1 MTTQIHIP
9 RYQVIRFHHGSPEFR
24 LLCKLF
30 QFSLLMLPSVTVA
43 VHQIYQVYVSFH
55 GKTTSILNH
64 FKSPCRS
71 KRLIVIVSS
80 LVVNLVPPPPPKAHQ
95 NSHEEYTE
103 KFPCIV
109 QSTQSAQRVKC
120 NVCLLDFSVTHGG
133 MYDTEW
139 HMNSKF
145 EVNYSM
151 SRHLSQ
157 HDQETHWWQVAHTFS
172 CNTQKQQKLHL
183 LLLATFCLL

>member
-43 VHQIYQVYVSFH
+43 VHQIYQVYVSLH

-80 LVVNLVPPPPPKAHQ
+80 LVVNLVQKKKKKKKSTP
-95 NSHEEYTE
+95 
-103 KFPCIV
+103 KFPRRIHGKVSMHCTINAERPACEV
-109 QSTQSAQRVKC
+109 Q
-120 NVCLLDFSVTHGG
+120 CLLIGLFCHPWWNVRHWMTH
-133 MYDTEW
+133 ELKVW
-139 HMNSKF
+139 S
-145 EVNYSM
+145 
-151 SRHLSQ
+151 
-157 HDQETHWWQVAHTFS
+157 
-172 CNTQKQQKLHL
+172 
-183 LLLATFCLL
+183 

>member
-1 MTTQIHIP
+1 M
-9 RYQVIRFHHGSPEFR
+9 IRFHHGSPEFR

-43 VHQIYQVYVSFH
+43 VHQIYKVYVSLH

-64 FKSPCRS
+64 FKSPCWS
-71 KRLIVIVSS
+71 KRLIVIVSP
-80 LVVNLVPPPPPKAHQ
+80 LVVNLVKKKKKAHQ
-95 NSHEEYTE
+95 TSHEEYTE

-109 QSTQSAQRVKC
+109 QSTQSTQDVKC

-133 MYDTEW
+133 MYDIEW

-172 CNTQKQQKLHL
+172 CNTQKQ
-183 LLLATFCLL
+183 